1 MPFLL
6 RLYNTLT
13 RKVENFEPLEEGK
26 VKMVTCGPS
35 IYQLPHIGNYRT
47 FVFED
52 IVHRYLEYLG
62 YTVKRVITI
71 TDVEDK
77 TLAEAKKQNIPVNQL
92 TAKNIEKF
100 VKELKKLK
108 VKIPEYL
115 QSSST
120 AVDESVDLIEKLLDK
135 GYAYWYTYENRKN
148 VYFDPLKFE
157 GFGKL
162 SRIDMSKWPKQK
174 IRFHKD
180 TYPGSRWNRGDF
192 ILWHGYKEG
201 DQVYWDTKIGRG
213 RPSWNIQDPAMIP
226 QEFEFQADIWCSGID
241 SIKRH
246 HDYIIALVES
256 LTGKPVVR
264 YWLHGA
270 HLIFEGQKMSKRKGN
285 IQYPRDLLETECV
298 WNHIRF
304 FFIYG
309 HYRQKLNFTFKAYNK
324 ICKLLRSFRELVD
337 NLEVAEGS
345 VQKSSIEAKE
355 LVKKIKT
362 DFENNMNNDL
372 QVKDAFD
379 SLHTTIS
386 RLLELNKKQML
397 SAKDSKEA
405 LEQLKAIDYVFQ
417 AIF

>member
-1 MPFLL
+1 VPFLL

-13 RKVENFEPLEEGK
+13 RKIENFEPLEEEQ

-62 YTVKRVITI
+62 YNVKRVITI

-77 TLAEAKKQNIPVNQL
+77 TLAEAKKQNIPINQL

-108 VKIPEYL
+108 VKIPDYL
-115 QSSST
+115 QRSST
-120 AVDESVDLIEKLLDK
+120 AVEESVDLIEKLLNK
-135 GYAYWYTYENRKN
+135 GYAYWFTHEKRKN

-157 GFGKL
+157 EFGKL
-162 SRIDMSKWPKQK
+162 SRIDMNKWPKQK

-226 QEFEFQADIWCSGID
+226 QEFKLQADIWCSGID

-309 HYRQKLNFTFKAYNK
+309 HYREKLNFTFKAYNK
-324 ICKLLRSFRELVD
+324 ICKLLKNFRELIN
-337 NLEVAEGS
+337 NLKVAEGS
-345 VQKSSIEAKE
+345 SQKSSIEAKE

-362 DFENNMNNDL
+362 DFEDNMNNDL
-372 QVKDAFD
+372 QVKAAFD
-379 SLHTTIS
+379 SLYTTIS
-386 RLLELNKKQML
+386 RLVELNKKQIL

-405 LEQLKAIDYVFQ
+405 IEKLKTIDYVFQ